1 MGNTVA
7 IVGRPNVGKSTL
19 FNRLTESRDAI
30 VDSVSGVTRDRHYG
44 TSEWIGKTFSVIDT
58 GGYTINSED
67 VFEQAIKRQVE
78 LAIEE
83 ADYILF
89 VVDWHSGITDLD
101 EAMANILRKAGK
113 PLFVVCNKI
122 DSSDKIAMSAEFYK
136 LGLGE
141 VYCISATNGS
151 GTGEL
156 LDALVAEFP
165 EEPKADDESEELPR
179 FAVVGK
185 PNVGKSSL
193 INALTGEDRN
203 IVTAVAG
210 TTRDTIGT
218 HYKSFGFDFL
228 LMDTAGIRK
237 KGKVNEDLE
246 FYSVVRSIRAVE
258 SSDVCFLLIDAT
270 EGVQSQD
277 LNILSMILHNKKG
290 VVILV
295 NKWDIVEKDQHSTK
309 KMETSIRERIAPFT
323 DVPILF
329 VSALTKQRVLKALE
343 MGIQVYKNRKQRI
356 PTSRLNDVMLASIA
370 KNPPPAY
377 KGKYIRIK
385 YVMQL
390 PTHVPSFAFFCNLP
404 QYLKEPY
411 KRFLENK
418 LREAFPLTGVPINI
432 FFRKK

>member
-1 MGNTVA
+1 MGNMVA
-7 IVGRPNVGKSTL
+7 IVGRPNVGKSTF

-30 VDSVSGVTRDRHYG
+30 VDPTSGVTRDRHYG
-44 TSEWIGKTFSVIDT
+44 KAEWVGRTFSVIDT
-58 GGYTINSED
+58 GGYTINSDD

-83 ADYILF
+83 ASVILF
-89 VVDWHSGITDLD
+89 LVDWQTGVTDLD
-101 EAMANILRKAGK
+101 EVVANMLRRAGK
-113 PLFVVCNKI
+113 PVLLVCNKI
-122 DSSDKIAMSAEFYK
+122 DSPDKTSYTAEFYK

-141 VYCISATNGS
+141 VYGISAANGS

-156 LDALVAEFP
+156 LDELVRILP
-165 EEPKADDESEELPR
+165 SQEEENNEEDELPR

-193 INALTGEDRN
+193 INALTGEERN
-203 IVTAVAG
+203 IVTDVAG
-210 TTRDTIGT
+210 TTRDTIGAR
-218 HYKSFGFDFL
+218 YQSFGFDFM

-237 KGKVNEDLE
+237 KGKVHEDLE
-246 FYSVVRSIRAVE
+246 FYSVIRSIRAIE
-258 SSDVCFLLIDAT
+258 NSDVCFLMIDAS

-277 LNILSMILHNKKG
+277 LNILSVIQRNKKG
-290 VVILV
+290 LVILV
-295 NKWDIVEKDQHSTK
+295 NKWDLIEKDHSTTK
-309 KMETSIRERIAPFT
+309 KIEAQIKERIAPFT

-343 MGIQVYKNRKQRI
+343 AGLEVYHNRQQRI
-356 PTSRLNDVMLASIA
+356 PTSKLNDVMLKVIEH
-370 KNPPPAY
+370 NPPPAY
-377 KGKYIRIK
+377 KGKYVKIK

-390 PTHVPSFAFFCNLP
+390 PTRVPSFAFFCNLP
-404 QYLKEPY
+404 QYVKDPY

-418 LREAFPLTGVPINI
+418 LRAAFPLTGVPINV